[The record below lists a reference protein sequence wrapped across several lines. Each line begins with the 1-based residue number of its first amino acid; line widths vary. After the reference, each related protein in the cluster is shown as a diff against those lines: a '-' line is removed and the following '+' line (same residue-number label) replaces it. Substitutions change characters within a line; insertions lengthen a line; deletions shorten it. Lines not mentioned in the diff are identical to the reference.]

1 MTVELNLDKIF
12 TKLDEKKLDELAN
25 LVDHLSTLNEV
36 LEKVARLKESGAL
49 DVLINFSYGAKS
61 LRDALNDDAIQS
73 IADMLSGLTLL
84 AGNMKG
90 KQSDIEQVLDNL
102 DGLRDLLLRL
112 KALRDSGTLDVLV
125 NMSYALKSLRDAL
138 NDDAITNLGSTLSNL
153 MEILSSMN
161 PKSTDGLKE
170 IIAKAPELNEILN
183 RLTELKNSGTLDVL
197 VNMSYAL
204 KSLRDA
210 LNDDAITNLATT
222 LSLVL
227 EFLPKG
233 LEFLN
238 KIMSPPLSSLLEVW
252 SGEEVKKIMSNP
264 ENITLGKLI
273 SSMKDPDVQRGLGVM
288 IAALK
293 VIGKNYK
300 P

>member
-1 MTVELNLDKIF
+1 MTAELNLDKIF

-102 DGLRDLLLRL
+102 DALRDLLLRL
-112 KALRDSGTLDVLV
+112 KALRD
-125 NMSYALKSLRDAL
+125 
-138 NDDAITNLGSTLSNL
+138 
-153 MEILSSMN
+153 
-161 PKSTDGLKE
+161 
-170 IIAKAPELNEILN
+170 
-183 RLTELKNSGTLDVL
+183 SGTLDVL

-264 ENITLGKLI
+264 DNITLGKLI